1 MLSKEG
7 KAVFLQIPD
16 IMPTMQFHLIIR
28 GFFSDGTSLENY
40 LHGTIHV
47 VEDIPGQQLLDA
59 R

>member
-7 KAVFLQIPD
+7 KAVFLEIPD

-28 GFFSDGTSLENY
+28 GSTDGTPFENY
-40 LHGTIHV
+40 LHGTIHA
-47 VEDIPGQQLLDA
+47 VENVSGEQLLDA